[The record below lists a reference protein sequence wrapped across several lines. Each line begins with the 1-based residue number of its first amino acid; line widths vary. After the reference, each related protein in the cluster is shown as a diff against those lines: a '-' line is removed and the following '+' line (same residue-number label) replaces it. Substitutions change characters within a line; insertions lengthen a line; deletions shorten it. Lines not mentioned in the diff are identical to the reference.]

1 MKHTHLS
8 RSVRS
13 GFSLVEMLIV
23 ITIIALIAAIAIP
36 NIGNTSSAAQASK
49 NRRNAQTITSV
60 FMSGAA
66 AGVTWNTASLDAAIA
81 DVIAGKAPV
90 GGAFSGRVFKVP
102 SIDAENQTGAKT
114 HLRLSANNEIEYV
127 Q

>member
-8 RSVRS
+8 RSLTR

-49 NRRNAQTITSV
+49 NRRNAQTITSI

-66 AGVTWNTASLDAAIA
+66 AGVSWNTTTLDAAIA
-81 DVIAGKAPV
+81 DVVAGKAPL
-90 GGAFSGRVFKVP
+90 GGAFSGRMFKVP
-102 SIDAENQTGAKT
+102 SMDTDNQAGAKT